1 MPYLLIGYTLL
12 RFNLLQRM
20 KTKRR
25 AVFFKSLIYMK
36 KDFFDERFYRHRRG
50 SNACLKYL

>member
-25 AVFFKSLIYMK
+25 AGFFKSLIYMK

>member
-25 AVFFKSLIYMK
+25 AWFFKSLIYMK
-36 KDFFDERFYRHRRG
+36 KDFLDKRFYRHRRG